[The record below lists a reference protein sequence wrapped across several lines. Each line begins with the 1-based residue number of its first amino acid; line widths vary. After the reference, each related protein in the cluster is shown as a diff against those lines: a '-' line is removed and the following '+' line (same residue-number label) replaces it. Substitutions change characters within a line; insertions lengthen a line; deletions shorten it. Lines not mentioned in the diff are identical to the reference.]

1 LCKDFIAL
9 SALPG
14 RDNPD
19 AADET
24 TAEGE
29 RAVKRLIIA
38 IALLAT
44 VAAPALAQRKPYS
57 VMSDE
62 EKADDKAK
70 QAVDRQYR
78 TTMER
83 TRKDTP
89 ETQVDPWAN
98 MRGAAPDTAKKKN

>member
-1 LCKDFIAL
+1 MLK
-9 SALPG
+9 
-14 RDNPD
+14 
-19 AADET
+19 
-24 TAEGE
+24 GE

-38 IALLAT
+38 VALLAT

-70 QAVDRQYR
+70 QAVDQQYR
-78 TTMER
+78 AAMER
-83 TRKDTP
+83 TRKDTA

-98 MRGAAPDTAKKKN
+98 LRGPAPDAAKKKN